1 MIETDMLRPAVHVHQ
16 ARWRRR
22 NASTTHAAHMS
33 SDSPVARR
41 RVVVVDDH
49 PHLRKRIAVLLAQT
63 CDVVGTASDGPAA
76 LTAIGLLKPDVV
88 VLDITLG
95 EMSGLEVGR
104 LVRQQAGRI
113 RLVFY
118 SAHDD
123 EDVRRTV
130 EALGRSALVLKG
142 LVNELVAAVNG

>member
-1 MIETDMLRPAVHVHQ
+1 MIETDMLRPAVHVHRAVLATAQ
-16 ARWRRR
+16 P
-22 NASTTHAAHMS
+22 STIHAAHMS

-49 PHLRKRIAVLLAQT
+49 PHLRKRIAALLVQT

-95 EMSGLEVGR
+95 DMSGLDVG
-104 LVRQQAGRI
+104 
-113 RLVFY
+113 
-118 SAHDD
+118 
-123 EDVRRTV
+123 
-130 EALGRSALVLKG
+130 
-142 LVNELVAAVNG
+142 